1 MSVLKRTLAGALAVV
16 AFAGTM
22 TAVAPA
28 AHAYGRHDGRR
39 ENGWRGHDE
48 RYRQWRGHRW
58 GAPYYYGPHVYYT
71 PPVVYAPPPP
81 SPGINLLFNV
91 R

>member
-1 MSVLKRTLAGALAVV
+1 MSIFKRVLAGGLMVV
-16 AFAGTM
+16 AFAGVM
-22 TAVAPA
+22 GGFVPSAQ
-28 AHAYGRHDGRR
+28 AYDRHD
-39 ENGWRGHDE
+39 GWRGHAA
-48 RYRQWRGHRW
+48 RYHEWRGHRW
-58 GAPYYYGPHVYYT
+58 GAPYYYGPRTYYA

>member
-1 MSVLKRTLAGALAVV
+1 MSILKRAVAGGLAVV
-16 AFAGTM
+16 AFAGVM
-22 TAVAPA
+22 SSFVPSAQ
-28 AHAYGRHDGRR
+28 AYDRHD
-39 ENGWRGHDE
+39 GWRGHDR
-48 RYRQWRGHRW
+48 RYNQWRGHRW
-58 GAPYYYGPHVYYT
+58 GAPYYYGPRVYYT